1 MPDPRLSPATLA
13 RALGTWRDD
22 GPLHQG
28 LTARLRLLVMDGRI
42 PVDTVLPSERALA
55 QALDASRTT
64 VSAAYDALRE
74 SGHLVS
80 RRGSGTRA
88 QLPGPQMRTPGV
100 LGGEDLIDLNQASL
114 PASSL
119 VPAALR
125 AAADELP
132 HFLSGT
138 GYDMRGLPH
147 LRQALA
153 DHYTARGLPTGS
165 EQILV
170 TLGAQHAIHLVAQT
184 LVRRGDRALVE
195 SPTYPHAMES
205 LRLAGARLLTTPVHP
220 VDLASEEPG
229 ADGWDIGGL
238 EDLLRSARPR
248 LAYLMPQLHNP
259 TGSTMSPATRRRLLA
274 AAAQSETTLVVDETT
289 APLRLPASGPG
300 AHAGHPSLPD
310 DAAGL
315 PGAPLGAEGPCEEGF
330 GAGGLG
336 AGGLGLGGLGRRPAH
351 VIHLG
356 SASKI
361 FWGGLR
367 VGWIRA
373 ESQIIEA
380 LLRARPMLD
389 LGTPVVEQL
398 ATAHL
403 LGRYPEAIAERSRQL
418 RQGADSLSRLC
429 AEHLPEWSLPTLH
442 GGLAAWVTL
451 PRPASSALAL
461 SARDHGV
468 LLPAGARFGA
478 DGSAFERFVRLPI
491 TVSPERLE
499 LAIPALAAAWDA
511 LSKGAPPRRRPALN
525 PTLV

>member
-1 MPDPRLSPATLA
+1 MPDPRLSPSTLA
-13 RALGTWRDD
+13 KSLGSWRQD

-28 LTARLRLLVMDGRI
+28 LTARLRLLIMDGRI
-42 PVDTVLPSERALA
+42 PTGTVVPSERALA
-55 QALDASRTT
+55 EAVGASRTT

-74 SGHLVS
+74 TGHLAS

-88 QLPGPQMRTPGV
+88 QLPGPGLRTPGV

-153 DHYTARGLPTGS
+153 DHYSARGLPTGS

-170 TLGAQHAIHLVAQT
+170 TLGAQHAIHLVSQT
-184 LVRRGDRALVE
+184 LLQRGEWALVE

-205 LRLAGARLLTTPVHP
+205 LRLAGARLLTTPVRL
-220 VDLASEEPG
+220 VDPRADASDADG
-229 ADGWDIGGL
+229 GQADGWDIGAL
-238 EDLLRSARPR
+238 EDALRSARPR
-248 LAYLMPQLHNP
+248 LAYLMPELHNP
-259 TGSTMSPATRRRLLA
+259 TGSTMLASTRVRLLA
-274 AAAQSETTLVVDETT
+274 AAAASGTTLVVDETT
-289 APLRLPASGPG
+289 APLRIRGDAV
-300 AHAGHPSLPD
+300 D
-310 DAAGL
+310 DASSLLDGAGL
-315 PGAPLGAEGPCEEGF
+315 GLGAPLGSE
-330 GAGGLG
+330 GAGTRG
-336 AGGLGLGGLGRRPAH
+336 AAT

-373 ESQIIEA
+373 ERHLIEA

-403 LGRYPEAIAERSRQL
+403 LGHYPEAIHERSLQL
-418 RQGADSLSRLC
+418 GRGADTMARLC
-429 AEHLPEWSLPTLH
+429 ALHLPEWRLPPLH
-442 GGLAAWVTL
+442 GGLAAWVEL

-468 LLPAGARFGA
+468 LLPAGPRFGA
-478 DGSAFERFVRLPI
+478 DGAAFERHVRLPI
-491 TVSPERLE
+491 TVSQDQLE
-499 LAIPALAAAWDA
+499 LAIPALAKAWA
-511 LSKGAPPRRRPALN
+511 GLTQGAPPRRRPALN
-525 PTLV
+525 PSLV

>member
-1 MPDPRLSPATLA
+1 MLDPRLSPATLA
-13 RALGTWRDD
+13 KSLGTWRED

-28 LTARLRLLVMDGRI
+28 LTARLRLLIMDGRI
-42 PVDTVLPSERALA
+42 PTDTVVPSERALA
-55 QALDASRTT
+55 EAIGASRTT

-74 SGHLVS
+74 SGHLAS

-88 QLPGPQMRTPGV
+88 QLPGPTLSAPGV
-100 LGGEDLIDLNQASL
+100 LGGEHLIDLNQASL
-114 PASSL
+114 PASAL

-132 HFLSGT
+132 QFLGGT
-138 GYDMRGLPH
+138 GYDTRGLPH

-184 LVRRGDRALVE
+184 LLRRGDRALVE

-205 LRLAGARLLTTPVHP
+205 LRLAGARLLTTPVRP
-220 VDLASEEPG
+220 VAPETDG
-229 ADGWDIGGL
+229 GDADGWDIGGL
-238 EDLLRSARPR
+238 EDVLRSARPR
-248 LAYLMPQLHNP
+248 LAYLMPELHNP
-259 TGSTMSPATRRRLLA
+259 TGSTMLPATRRRLLA
-274 AAAQSETTLVVDETT
+274 AAAQSGTTLVVDETT
-289 APLRLPASGPG
+289 APLRIAASV
-300 AHAGHPSLPD
+300 PD
-310 DAAGL
+310 DAGL
-315 PGAPLGAEGPCEEGF
+315 GLGAPLGSAAAWDGDGGTAGTHDRP
-330 GAGGLG
+330 GA
-336 AGGLGLGGLGRRPAH
+336 AS
-351 VIHLG
+351 VVHLG

-373 ESQIIEA
+373 ESQVIEA

-403 LGRYPEAIAERSRQL
+403 LGHYPRAILERSGQL
-418 RQGADSLSRLC
+418 RHGAETLSRLC
-429 AEHLPEWSLPTLH
+429 AEHLPEWTLPPLP

-451 PRPASSALAL
+451 PRPASSALSL

-468 LLPAGARFGA
+468 LLPAGARFGP
-478 DGSAFERFVRLPI
+478 DGSAFERRARLPL
-491 TVSPERLE
+491 TVGPDTLE
-499 LAIPALAAAWDA
+499 LAIPALAEAWGA
-511 LSKGAPPRRRPALN
+511 LAKGAPPRRRPALN
-525 PTLV
+525 PSLV